1 LIGAVPRAKPTP
13 PTVVL
18 FVRHGETPTTGK
30 ILSGQA
36 PGLHLSDRG
45 REQAKAT
52 AASIAA
58 LGSVAAVFTSPME
71 RARETAAAIGE
82 ATGIEP
88 EIIAGLADSDA
99 GDWTGRELRSVA
111 KLPEWRTVVR
121 HPSGFRF
128 PGGES
133 FSEVVARVSM
143 TVDRLVEEHPGQTV
157 VAVSHADPIRV
168 AVGSALGSPL
178 DLFDRIVVGTASVSA
193 IAYTRDGP
201 RVFCVNADAD
211 GLPVP
216 RPRPRTRRARK
227 R

>member
-1 LIGAVPRAKPTP
+1 
-13 PTVVL
+13 VL

-30 ILSGQA
+30 VFAGQA

-58 LGSVAAVFTSPME
+58 LGSVRAIFTSPME

-88 EIIAGLADSDA
+88 EVVAGLADSDG
-99 GDWTGRELRSVA
+99 GDWTGRELRSLY
-111 KLPEWRTVVR
+111 KLPEWRTVER

-133 FSEVVARVSM
+133 FSEVTARVST
-143 TVDRLVEEHPGQTV
+143 TVDRIVDEHPGETV
-157 VAVSHADPIRV
+157 VAVSHADPIRLV
-168 AVGSALGSPL
+168 VGAAYGAPL
-178 DLFDRIVVGTASVSA
+178 DLFDRIVVGPASVSA

-216 RPRPRTRRARK
+216 RPKPRAR
-227 R
+227 RR